1 MNKKDIMAYKC
12 VAWKYTWQG
21 AIHSM
26 GAKISQL
33 CTSSGFKYAYL
44 FQTTIS
50 LHSNPVISQS

>member
-1 MNKKDIMAYKC
+1 MAS
-12 VAWKYTWQG
+12 KYTWQG

-44 FQTTIS
+44 FQRTIS
-50 LHSNPVISQS
+50 LHSDPVISQSWIKQAST